1 MIGLFHHG
9 SLSFVCPFGN
19 GIGGYIGH
27 IAGGVAGEYGAA
39 GVVGRPGD
47 GAVGDG
53 FAEDNDSAGF
63 AGDLA
68 HVFLIFFIPSYFL
81 GADIVAFVTAG
92 DEYKSAVA
100 GVDVGELEGDDG
112 EAVVHFAVAE
122 DVILVGVEAGA

>member
-1 MIGLFHHG
+1 MIGLFHYG
-9 SLSFVCPFGN
+9 SLSFICPFGN

-39 GVVGRPGD
+39 GVVGHPGD

-53 FAEDNDSAGF
+53 FGEDDDSAGF

-68 HVFLIFFIPSYFL
+68 YVFLVFFIPSHFL
-81 GADIVAFVTAG
+81 GTGVVAFVTAG
-92 DEYKSAVA
+92 DEYKSAVS
-100 GVDVGELEGDDG
+100 GVDVGELESDHG

-122 DVILVGVEAGA
+122 DVILVGVESGA